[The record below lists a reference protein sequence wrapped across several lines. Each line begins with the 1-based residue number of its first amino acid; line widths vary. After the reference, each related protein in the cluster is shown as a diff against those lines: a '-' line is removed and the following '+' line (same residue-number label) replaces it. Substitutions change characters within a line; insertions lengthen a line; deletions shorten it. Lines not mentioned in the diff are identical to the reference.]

1 MINDFILTCYKD
13 AIKDAHKR
21 LEPKM
26 DYILNVCHTTFD
38 SAIENAVCNYFTAI
52 KCTFDREIFLEAKQA
67 ISKET

>member
-1 MINDFILTCYKD
+1 MINDFIITCYKD